1 MHKGAKDFEKFSHTF
16 VFVGFWNYPK
26 KYLRYVVVFRKIF
39 THFHFFVFGPLN
51 FSSWTCAQ
59 DVFRD
64 TLRTG
69 ENPILSQLKFM
80 RSAMAQVK

>member
-1 MHKGAKDFEKFSHTF
+1 MHKGAKDFKNFLTHLF
-16 VFVGFWNYPK
+16 LLDFGIIQK

-39 THFHFFVFGPLN
+39 THFHFFVFGPSN

-59 DVFRD
+59 NVFRD